1 MARTAHNAL
10 NNDTN
15 VIGITAIKAK
25 RSVAKAAATSE
36 TSVENPELLD
46 AYTWFLATKVKV
58 AEINEELEWLA
69 DEWRHR
75 WPAAPDEILGWPA
88 DNDETENA
96 ERDIIGRRIMRN
108 PNDIPKK
115 KRRNDK
121 PACFTV
127 HRVEWLQRMIEI
139 HQEPRTTRT
148 ERGRLRAIADQM
160 RFLAEFN
167 EQLRLSRKYHAEITR
182 LRNESG
188 VDEIHRRLA
197 RAKSDVG
204 FAAAA
209 VTRADART
217 TVGLVMK
224 AQVLKHDPAVA
235 QLARMNNTLGGLAHF
250 VDAVMAVVGSRTHEN

>member
-1 MARTAHNAL
+1 MARAAHKGL
-10 NNDTN
+10 NNDAN

-25 RSVAKAAATSE
+25 RSVAKAATTSE

-46 AYTWFLATKVKV
+46 AYRWFLATKVKV

-75 WPAAPDEILGWPA
+75 WPVAPDEILGWRA

-115 KRRNDK
+115 KRHDDQS
-121 PACFTV
+121 ACFTV
-127 HRVEWLQRMIEI
+127 HRVEWLQRMIEN
-139 HQEPRTTRT
+139 HKEPRNTRT
-148 ERGRLRAIADQM
+148 ERARLRAKADQL
-160 RFLAEFN
+160 RFLAEFT

-188 VDEIHRRLA
+188 VEEIHRRLA
-197 RAKSDVG
+197 RAKSDVA

-209 VTRADART
+209 VARADART

-224 AQVLKHDPAVA
+224 AQVIKHDPVVA
-235 QLARMNNTLGGLAHF
+235 QLALMNNTLGGLAHF
-250 VDAVMAVVGSRTHEN
+250 VDAVLAVVGPRTHEN